1 MRKGIFPEIKDYT
14 PTSFQD
20 FRGELYTT
28 WKSDEFK
35 KSFGMDLDFVHDKTS
50 VSRYNVLMEKFIML

>member
-1 MRKGIFPEIKDYT
+1 MRKGIFPEIKSHT

-28 WKSDEFK
+28 WKSDEF
-35 KSFGMDLDFVHDKTS
+35 
-50 VSRYNVLMEKFIML
+50 EMLLE

>member
-35 KSFGMDLDFVHDKTS
+35 KSFGMDLDFVHDFKRS
-50 VSRYNVLMEKFIML
+50 SW